1 MARMPSRKVFRME
14 KNDLDLASL
23 AVFYEPEEHSQSINY
38 PLYMSANFEYGG
50 DIYDRICEGARKDV
64 NIYSRCGNPTE
75 YQFEEHV
82 ARLAGGTACLATASG
97 MAAISHALFGV
108 MKAGDHIIADLTTY
122 SSTHEFFDHRACD
135 FGLDV
140 TLVDCCDVA
149 RVRAAIR
156 PETKVIYFEAIAN
169 PTMKVPPM
177 AELVA
182 LAHDHGIV
190 VICDNTFASPAICR
204 PHDFGVDVVVESAT
218 KFIGGHN
225 DAVGGVIT
233 LKSDLLPTDWLE
245 DVRWNTLN
253 KLGAPISPFNAW
265 LLLRGAQTL
274 ALRAERQCQNAARI
288 ATWLDD
294 HAQVERV
301 YYPGLPSH
309 PNHEAAKAQLRGFG
323 SMLSFKVASEEIAV
337 AILKNLELCAFAASL
352 GGVRTTTQVPGTM
365 AFLDIPLQE
374 RIAMG
379 IEPGLVR
386 ISVGIEHVDD
396 IIADLDQA
404 IEKAMAAGVGA
415 AFEEV
420 TPRY

>member
-1 MARMPSRKVFRME
+1 MK
-14 KNDLDLASL
+14 KTDLKFDSL
-23 AVFYEPEEHSQSINY
+23 AVFYEPEEHSQSINF
-38 PLYMSANFEYGG
+38 PLYMSANFEYAG
-50 DIYDRICEGARKDV
+50 DTYDKIVDGARKEM

-75 YQFEEHV
+75 YQFENHV

-108 MKAGDHIIADLTTY
+108 MKTGDHIIADLTTY

-140 TLVDCCDVA
+140 TLVDCTDVE

-156 PETKVIYFEAIAN
+156 KETKVLYFEAIAN

-182 LAHDHGIV
+182 LAHEHGIV

-204 PHDFGVDVVVESAT
+204 PHDFSVDVVVESAT

-233 LKSDLLPTDWLE
+233 QKSDILPADWLE

-253 KLGAPISPFNAW
+253 KLGAPIAPFNAW
-265 LLLRGAQTL
+265 LLLRGSQTL
-274 ALRAERQCQNAARI
+274 ALRAERMCASAAKI
-288 ATWLDD
+288 AAWLDD
-294 HAQVERV
+294 HPKVEHV
-301 YYPGLPSH
+301 FYPGLESH
-309 PNHEAAKAQLRGFG
+309 ANHETAKVQLRDFG
-323 SMLSFKVASEEIAV
+323 SMLSFKVPSEEMGV
-337 AILKNLELCAFAASL
+337 RVLKNLNLCAFAASL
-352 GGVRTTTQVPGTM
+352 GGVRTTTQMPGTM
-365 AFLDIPLQE
+365 AFLDIPAQV

-386 ISVGIEHVDD
+386 VSVGIEHVDD

-404 IEKAMAAGVGA
+404 IEIASA
-415 AFEEV
+415 
-420 TPRY
+420 

>member
-1 MARMPSRKVFRME
+1 MDNS
-14 KNDLDLASL
+14 DLNFASL
-23 AVFYEPEEHSQSINY
+23 AVFYEPEEYSLSINY

-50 DIYDRICEGARKDV
+50 DTYDRITQGARKDV

-108 MKAGDHIIADLTTY
+108 MKAGDHVIADLTTY

-140 TLVDCCDVA
+140 TLVDCTDVA

-156 PETKVIYFEAIAN
+156 PETKVLYFEAIAN
-169 PTMKVPPM
+169 PTMKVAPM

-182 LAHDHGIV
+182 LAHAHGIV

-233 LKSDLLPTDWLE
+233 QKSDILPADWLE

-274 ALRAERQCQNAARI
+274 ALRAERQCQSAAKI
-288 ATWLDD
+288 AAWLRD
-294 HAQVERV
+294 HPQVERV
-301 YYPGLPSH
+301 FYPGLETH
-309 PNHEAAKAQLRGFG
+309 PNHAAAKIQLRDFG
-323 SMLSFKVASEEIAV
+323 CMMSFKVATEEMGV
-337 AILKNLELCAFAASL
+337 QILKNLKLCAFAASL
-352 GGVRTTTQVPGTM
+352 GGVRTTTQMPGTM

-404 IEKAMAAGVGA
+404 IKAVLA
-415 AFEEV
+415 
-420 TPRY
+420 

>member
-1 MARMPSRKVFRME
+1 MTKP
-14 KNDLDLASL
+14 DLDFASL

-50 DIYDRICEGARKDV
+50 DTYDRIAEGARKEV

-75 YQFEEHV
+75 YRFEEHV

-108 MKAGDHIIADLTTY
+108 LKAGDHLIADLTTY
-122 SSTHEFFDHRACD
+122 SSTHEFFDHRAQD

-140 TLVDCCDVA
+140 TLVDCTDVE

-156 PETKVIYFEAIAN
+156 PETRVLYFEAIAN

-177 AELVA
+177 ADLVA
-182 LAHDHGIV
+182 LAHEHGIV

-233 LKSDLLPTDWLE
+233 QKSDILPADWLE

-253 KLGAPISPFNAW
+253 KLGAPIAPFNAW

-274 ALRAERQCQNAARI
+274 ALRAERQCQSAARI
-288 ATWLDD
+288 ADWLGTQ
-294 HAQVERV
+294 AAVERV
-301 YYPGLPSH
+301 FYPGLPSH
-309 PNHEAAKAQLRGFG
+309 PNHAAARVQLRGFG
-323 SMLSFKVASEEIAV
+323 SMLSFKVATEEMGV
-337 AILKNLELCAFAASL
+337 AILKNLRLCAFAASL
-352 GGVRTTTQVPGTM
+352 GGVRTTLQAPGTM
-365 AFLDIPLQE
+365 AFLDIPQQE

-396 IIADLDQA
+396 IIADLEQA
-404 IEKAMAAGVGA
+404 IAAVVG
-415 AFEEV
+415 
-420 TPRY
+420 

>member
-1 MARMPSRKVFRME
+1 MTKD
-14 KNDLDLASL
+14 DLDFNSL

-50 DIYDRICEGARKDV
+50 DTYDRIVDGARKDV

-75 YQFEEHV
+75 YKFENHV
-82 ARLAGGTACLATASG
+82 ARLAGGTSCLATASG

-140 TLVDCCDVA
+140 TLVDCTDVD

-156 PETKVIYFEAIAN
+156 PETKVLYFESIAN

-177 AELVA
+177 EALVA
-182 LAHDHGIV
+182 LAHEHGIV

-204 PHDFGVDVVVESAT
+204 PHNFGVDVVVESAT

-233 LKSDLLPTDWLE
+233 LKSDILPTDWLE

-274 ALRAERQCQNAARI
+274 GLRAERMCASAAKI
-288 ATWLDD
+288 ANWLQGHD
-294 HAQVERV
+294 QVERV
-301 YYPGLPSH
+301 FYPGLESH
-309 PNHEAAKAQLRGFG
+309 GTYLAAKKQLRDGG
-323 SMLSFKVASEEIAV
+323 SMLSFKVESEEMGV
-337 AILKNLELCAFAASL
+337 RVLKNLKLCAFAASL

-365 AFLDIPLQE
+365 AFLDIPQQE
-374 RIAMG
+374 RVAMG
-379 IEPGLVR
+379 IEPGLIRV
-386 ISVGIEHVDD
+386 SVGIEHVDD
-396 IIADLDQA
+396 IIADLEQA
-404 IEKAMAAGVGA
+404 IAAA
-415 AFEEV
+415 
-420 TPRY
+420 

>member
-1 MARMPSRKVFRME
+1 MK
-14 KNDLDLASL
+14 KNDLNFASL
-23 AVFYEPEEHSQSINY
+23 AVFYEPEEHSQSINF

-50 DIYDRICEGARKDV
+50 DVYDRIVDGARKDV

-75 YQFEEHV
+75 YKFENHI

-140 TLVDCCDVA
+140 TLVDCTDVD

-156 PETKVIYFEAIAN
+156 KETKVLYFESIAN

-182 LAHDHGIV
+182 LAHEHGIV

-204 PHDFGVDVVVESAT
+204 PHGFGVDVVVESAT

-233 LKSDLLPTDWLE
+233 LKSDILPAEWLE

-274 ALRAERQCQNAARI
+274 ALRAERMCASAAKI
-288 ATWLDD
+288 AAWLDD
-294 HAQVERV
+294 HPSVERV
-301 YYPGLPSH
+301 FYPGLESH
-309 PNHEAAKAQLRGFG
+309 ANHDTAKLQLRDFG
-323 SMLSFKVASEEIAV
+323 SMLSFKVATEEAGV
-337 AILKNLELCAFAASL
+337 KILKSLKLCAFAASL

-365 AFLDIPLQE
+365 AFLDIPAQE
-374 RIAMG
+374 RVAMG

-386 ISVGIEHVDD
+386 VSVGIEHVDD

-404 IEKAMAAGVGA
+404 IATASA
-415 AFEEV
+415 
-420 TPRY
+420 

>member
-1 MARMPSRKVFRME
+1 ME
-14 KNDLDLASL
+14 NKDLDFASL

-50 DIYDRICEGARKDV
+50 DVYDRITQGARKEV

-97 MAAISHALFGV
+97 MAAISHALFGIL
-108 MKAGDHIIADLTTY
+108 KAGDHLIADLTTY
-122 SSTHEFFDHRACD
+122 SSTHEFFDHRAQD
-135 FGLDV
+135 FGLEV
-140 TLVDCCDVA
+140 TLVDCTDVS

-156 PETKVIYFEAIAN
+156 PETKVLYFEAIAN
-169 PTMKVPPM
+169 PTMKVAPM
-177 AELVA
+177 ADLVA
-182 LAHDHGIV
+182 LAHEHGIV

-233 LKSDLLPTDWLE
+233 QNSKILPADWLE

-274 ALRAERQCQNAARI
+274 ALRAERQCQSAATI
-288 ATWLDD
+288 AAWLDAHD
-294 HAQVERV
+294 QVERV
-301 YYPGLPSH
+301 FYPGLASH
-309 PNHEAAKAQLRGFG
+309 PNHAAAKVQLRNFG
-323 SMLSFKVASEEIAV
+323 SMLSFKVASEELGV
-337 AILKNLELCAFAASL
+337 QILKNLRLCAFAASL
-352 GGVRTTTQVPGTM
+352 GGVRTTMQVPGTM

-396 IIADLDQA
+396 IIHDIEQA
-404 IEKAMAAGVGA
+404 MVKAIAQQTA
-415 AFEEV
+415 
-420 TPRY
+420 

>member
-1 MARMPSRKVFRME
+1 MDKS
-14 KNDLDLASL
+14 DLDFASL

-50 DIYDRICEGARKDV
+50 DTYDRITEGARKDV

-82 ARLAGGTACLATASG
+82 ARLAGATACLATASG

-108 MKAGDHIIADLTTY
+108 MKAGDHVIADLTTY

-140 TLVDCCDVA
+140 TLVDCTDVA

-156 PETKVIYFEAIAN
+156 PETKVLYFEAIAN
-169 PTMKVPPM
+169 PTMKVAPM

-182 LAHDHGIV
+182 LAHEHGIV

-233 LKSDLLPTDWLE
+233 QKSDILPADWLE

-265 LLLRGAQTL
+265 LLLRGSQTL
-274 ALRAERQCQNAARI
+274 ALRAERQCQSAARI
-288 ATWLDD
+288 AAWLDD
-294 HAQVERV
+294 HPQVERV
-301 YYPGLPSH
+301 FYPGLESH
-309 PNHEAAKAQLRGFG
+309 PSHEAAQIQLRDFG
-323 SMLSFKVASEEIAV
+323 CMMSFKVATEEMGV
-337 AILKNLELCAFAASL
+337 RILKNLKLCAFAASL
-352 GGVRTTTQVPGTM
+352 GGVRTTTQMPGTM

-386 ISVGIEHVDD
+386 VSVGIEHVDD

-404 IEKAMAAGVGA
+404 IQAALV
-415 AFEEV
+415 
-420 TPRY
+420 

>member
-1 MARMPSRKVFRME
+1 MTKP
-14 KNDLDLASL
+14 DLDFSSL

-50 DIYDRICEGARKDV
+50 DTYDRITQGARKDV

-140 TLVDCCDVA
+140 TLVDCTDVD
-149 RVRAAIR
+149 RVRSAIR
-156 PETKVIYFEAIAN
+156 PETKVLYFEAIAN

-177 AELVA
+177 ADLVA
-182 LAHDHGIV
+182 LAHEHGIV

-233 LKSDLLPTDWLE
+233 QKSDILPSDWLE

-274 ALRAERQCQNAARI
+274 ALRAERQCQSAN
-288 ATWLDD
+288 
-294 HAQVERV
+294 QNC
-301 YYPGLPSH
+301 G
-309 PNHEAAKAQLRGFG
+309 
-323 SMLSFKVASEEIAV
+323 VA
-337 AILKNLELCAFAASL
+337 
-352 GGVRTTTQVPGTM
+352 G
-365 AFLDIPLQE
+365 
-374 RIAMG
+374 
-379 IEPGLVR
+379 
-386 ISVGIEHVDD
+386 
-396 IIADLDQA
+396 
-404 IEKAMAAGVGA
+404 
-415 AFEEV
+415 
-420 TPRY
+420 

>member
-1 MARMPSRKVFRME
+1 MKPQ
-14 KNDLDLASL
+14 DLDFASL

-50 DIYDRICEGARKDV
+50 DIYDRIADGARKEV

-97 MAAISHALFGV
+97 MAAISHALFGIL
-108 MKAGDHIIADLTTY
+108 KAGDHLIADLTTY
-122 SSTHEFFDHRACD
+122 SSTHEFFDHRAQD

-140 TLVDCCDVA
+140 TLVDCTDVA

-156 PETKVIYFEAIAN
+156 PETKVLYFEAIAN

-177 AELVA
+177 ADLVA
-182 LAHDHGIV
+182 LAHEHGIV
-190 VICDNTFASPAICR
+190 VICDNTFASPAVCR

-233 LKSDLLPTDWLE
+233 QNSAILPQDWLE

-274 ALRAERQCQNAARI
+274 ALRAERQCQSAAKI
-288 ATWLDD
+288 AEWLDG
-294 HAQVERV
+294 HAMVERV
-301 YYPGLPSH
+301 FYPGLASH
-309 PNHEAAKAQLRGFG
+309 PGHEVAKVQLRGFG
-323 SMLSFKVASEEIAV
+323 SMLSFKVATEEKAV
-337 AILKNLELCAFAASL
+337 AILKNLRLCAFAASL
-352 GGVRTTTQVPGTM
+352 GGVRTTTQAPGTM
-365 AFLDIPLQE
+365 AFLDIPQQE

-386 ISVGIEHVDD
+386 VSVGIEHVGD
-396 IIADLDQA
+396 IIADLDRA
-404 IEKAMAAGVGA
+404 ITVALG
-415 AFEEV
+415 
-420 TPRY
+420 R